1 MERLILARHGESEY
15 SVRGLVSGDPAVAVP
30 LTAEGRAQAR
40 RLGELLAGRT
50 IDLCAVSE
58 FSRTRE
64 TAELALDGRG
74 VPIVVV
80 AELNDHAAG
89 DYEGRPLGEYLQWAH
104 GAASDEPIPGAAE
117 SRTTVVTRFVRGY
130 RRLLERGEPT
140 ILAVLHSLP
149 TVYLLEA
156 AAGRDPASRLDLLPY
171 AEPRELPAAEVA
183 AALARIEKWAASPS
197 W

>member
-15 SVRGLVSGDPAVAVP
+15 SVRGLASGDPAVSVP

-40 RLGELLAGRT
+40 RLGELLAGTR
-50 IDLCAVSE
+50 IELCAVSE

-64 TAELALDGRG
+64 TAGLALEGRG

-80 AELNDHAAG
+80 PELNDHPAG
-89 DYEGRPLGEYLQWAH
+89 DYEGRPLAEYLQWAH
-104 GAASDEPIPGAAE
+104 GAAAGEPIPGAAE
-117 SRTTVVTRFVRGY
+117 SRTAVVTRFVRGY
-130 RRLLERGEPT
+130 RKLLERSEPT

-149 TVYLLEA
+149 AVYLLEA
-156 AAGRDPASRLDLLPY
+156 AGGRDPASRLDLLPY
-171 AEPRELPAAEVA
+171 AEPRELSAAEVA
-183 AALARIEKWAASPS
+183 AALVRIEQWAASPT